1 MFKAIQFIG
10 VSIMIQGLYG
20 MYKHAD
26 YENIG
31 NIISL
36 SIATITFVFVC
47 GYLIYFIKH
56 KGG

>member
-1 MFKAIQFIG
+1 
-10 VSIMIQGLYG
+10 MIQGLYG